1 MFSESLWQ
9 PFATMPNDEYG
20 FLITVILLCS
30 LMIGSFLNVV
40 IYRLPLMLKRQWR
53 ADAQWI
59 LEQEGQEEQ
68 AAHDQENS
76 SLDDAAKTAR
86 FNLAHPP
93 SACPSCH
100 SKIKIW
106 QNIPV
111 VSFLLLKGK
120 CGNCQT
126 KIGWRYPLVELL
138 TLMVA
143 GVVLWQSTSLLPAL
157 LLLLLSFVFICLIF
171 IDADHQLLPDQLV
184 LPLLWLGLIINSQG
198 IFVPLSDALWGAVA
212 GYLSLWS
219 VYWLFKLVT
228 GKEGMG
234 YGDFKLLSLVGAWFG
249 WQVLPQVIIFS
260 SFVGALWGIALIL
273 LKGRDSQK
281 PMAFGPFIAIAAWL
295 CAVFPAVFH
304 LGWFY
309 LA

>member
-9 PFATMPNDEYG
+9 PFDQMPVDEYG
-20 FLITVILLCS
+20 FLITIILLSS

-40 IYRLPLMLKRQWR
+40 IYRLPLMLKRQWQ
-53 ADAQWI
+53 ADAKWI
-59 LEQEGQEEQ
+59 LAEDQ
-68 AAHDQENS
+68 AAVDAHDES
-76 SLDDAAKTAR
+76 TTER
-86 FNLAHPP
+86 FNLAYPP
-93 SACPSCH
+93 SSCPSCH

-106 QNIPV
+106 QNIPIL
-111 VSFLLLKGK
+111 SFLLLKGR
-120 CGNCQT
+120 CGHCQT

-138 TLMVA
+138 TLVVA
-143 GVVLWQSTSLLPAL
+143 GVVLLQSTSLLPAL

-184 LPLLWLGLIINSQG
+184 LPLLWLGLIINSQN
-198 IFVPLSDALWGAVA
+198 IFVSLPDALWGAVV
-212 GYLSLWS
+212 GYMSLWS

-249 WQVLPQVIIFS
+249 WQVLPQAIIFS
-260 SFVGALWGIALIL
+260 SFVGALWGVALIL

-295 CAVFPAVFH
+295 CAVFPSVFH
-304 LGWFY
+304 LGWFIRV
-309 LA
+309 